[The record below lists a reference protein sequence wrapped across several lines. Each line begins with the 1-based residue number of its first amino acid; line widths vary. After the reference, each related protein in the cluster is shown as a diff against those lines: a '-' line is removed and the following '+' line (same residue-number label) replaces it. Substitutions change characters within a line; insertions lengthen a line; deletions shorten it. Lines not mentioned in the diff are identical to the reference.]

1 MPNITG
7 WIEPDIVAY
16 TAKAGGSITL
26 GWIGT
31 DSAQGSYTYGRWAG
45 WNFDASYSSAI
56 YGSSEAVT
64 PESIATAF
72 CIRY

>member
-1 MPNITG
+1 MPNIIG
-7 WIEPDIVAY
+7 GIESDIVAY
-16 TAKAGGSITL
+16 TAKAGGSIIF

-45 WNFDASYSSAI
+45 WTFDASRSSSI
-56 YGSSEAVT
+56 YGSSETVT